1 MNKRSSWCR
10 FAIITILSACTSAA
24 IAGTVV
30 IYAVADL
37 QVIKPLIADF
47 EQTHPDIKV
56 EYHDLQSTEL
66 YDRFLREVGAGSKAD
81 IVWSS
86 AMDLQMKLVND
97 GHATPYRSSETSS
110 LPSWAKWRDE
120 AFGTT
125 FEPVCFAY
133 NRQLLAPEIVP
144 QTHAEL
150 ARLLQEQP
158 ERFRNR
164 LATYDPHQSGLGYL
178 LHSQDLEANPVVFW
192 NLIQKMVEVGLST
205 ESTTTLMLDR
215 IVSGKSVLGYNVLCS
230 YTNSRAATEVRIG
243 SVMPR
248 DYTLVLSR
256 IAFISRY
263 APHPDEAKIWLD
275 YILSRRGQAIFN
287 QIGLHS
293 IRADVESQASAET
306 LRKQLGNSFRPI
318 ELNTGLLT
326 YLDQS
331 KRKLFLMHWDTAL
344 KTGPGAQSAF
354 PHALTKPANR

>member
-1 MNKRSSWCR
+1 MKKCSSWR
-10 FAIITILSACTSAA
+10 SIALIATLTACASTA

-37 QVIKPLIADF
+37 QVVKPLISDF
-47 EQTHPDIKV
+47 EQAHPEIKV
-56 EYHDLQSTEL
+56 EYHDLQSTDL
-66 YDRFLREVGAGSKAD
+66 YDRFLKEIGTNSTAD

-133 NRQLLAPEIVP
+133 NRHLLAPELVP

-150 ARLLQEQP
+150 ARVLQEQP

-164 LATYDPHQSGLGYL
+164 LAAYDPHRSGLGYL

-192 NLIQKMVEVGLST
+192 NLIQKMAEVGLST

-215 IVSGKSVLGYNVLCS
+215 IVSGNSVLGYNVLCS
-230 YTNSRAATEVRIG
+230 YTNSRATTDERIG

-293 IRADVESQASAET
+293 IRTDVESQASAET

-331 KRKLFLMHWDTAL
+331 KRKLFLMHWDAAL
-344 KTGPGAQSAF
+344 KTRAGAQSAF
-354 PHALTKPANR
+354 PQTPTKPANR